1 MLNEQSYVV
10 KRIYPSV
17 LPSYFLTVLP
27 FSLKSTIK
35 KAGRIMPFIPPGS
48 TYLCFID
55 NEKTSSLIN
64 SINPNKKKEVIMNT
78 LKFAFIVALIA
89 CTMVSFAN
97 ADGLKSKPKPIKV
110 VNLTIEKALQNPGLV
125 AAMCQQLDKDDF
137 LNNLQH
143 TYFAEVSYN
152 GTLYRITGTL
162 AQWVRFFK
170 LSVEPTFNTK
180 SKSIRIN

>member
-1 MLNEQSYVV
+1 
-10 KRIYPSV
+10 
-17 LPSYFLTVLP
+17 
-27 FSLKSTIK
+27 
-35 KAGRIMPFIPPGS
+35 
-48 TYLCFID
+48 
-55 NEKTSSLIN
+55 
-64 SINPNKKKEVIMNT
+64 MNT

-180 SKSIRIN
+180 NKSIRIN